1 MTMIAKLF
9 SKIILTFSRMLCALL
24 LVALLTPI
32 AYFAWRAG
40 QPMDKPEFRG
50 LTYYRLLSDRQDA
63 YDQLAHSY
71 QASHPNVKVKT
82 GMCFGVEVFVEV
94 MVSWPHSG
102 FYTLAGLF
110 PSLKRFVNPWDLQR
124 GYVPEDVTYVNFLPA
139 WWDTFELFLWGL
151 IEHVPHG
158 PVAYCRIATP

>member
-1 MTMIAKLF
+1 MILKIFARIIF
-9 SKIILTFSRMLCALL
+9 AFAKIISALVL
-24 LVALLTPI
+24 IALLTPI

-40 QPMDKPEFRG
+40 QPMDRSEFRD
-50 LTYYRLLSDRQDA
+50 LTYYRLLSERQDD
-63 YDQLAHSY
+63 YDQLAHAY

-94 MVSWPHSG
+94 VVSWPHSG

-124 GYVPEDVTYVNFLPA
+124 GYVPEGVTYMNFLPV
-139 WWDTFELFLWGL
+139 WWNTFELFLWGL
-151 IEHVPHG
+151 IDHVPHG
-158 PVAYCRIATP
+158 PVAYCRLAIP